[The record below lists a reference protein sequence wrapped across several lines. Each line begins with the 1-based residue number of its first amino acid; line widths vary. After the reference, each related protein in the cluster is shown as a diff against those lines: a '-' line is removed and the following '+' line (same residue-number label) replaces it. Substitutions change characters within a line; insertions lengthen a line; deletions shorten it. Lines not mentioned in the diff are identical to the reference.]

1 MWIGRWPHVGCRSY
15 GPVARVAYITMDG
28 ICFGGL
34 FCLPLQRID
43 YYLIMSDIITRVVDA
58 SGADAER
65 AAYVAAEV
73 RALRAHGIR
82 NAREIAERA
91 AEVQFGGAVGI
102 PVDWGRYQPIEP

>member
-1 MWIGRWPHVGCRSY
+1 MPIVWACGAGGLYSY
-15 GPVARVAYITMDG
+15 G

-34 FCLPLQRID
+34 FCLSLQRID

-65 AAYVAAEV
+65 AAEV
-73 RALRAHGIR
+73 QALRAHGIR

-91 AEVQFGGAVGI
+91 TDVQFGGAAGI

>member
-1 MWIGRWPHVGCRSY
+1 MWIGRWPHVGCRLY

-28 ICFGGL
+28 IRFGGL

-65 AAYVAAEV
+65 AA
-73 RALRAHGIR
+73 
-82 NAREIAERA
+82 
-91 AEVQFGGAVGI
+91 EVQFGGAVGI